1 MILSLLNVFS
11 GYSKNEYV
19 LKDFSCSFAPS
30 TVTAVI
36 GANGSGKS
44 TLLKTVARQIKT
56 FAGQVVINGRN
67 LVEYPVR
74 ELARTVAVLPQVRN
88 VPSISARSLFMH
100 GRFPYLPFPRIAS
113 AKDKAIV
120 DDCMQA
126 TDTLQF
132 ADKDVS
138 ELSGGQRQRVYIAML
153 LAQQTQIMLLDEPT
167 TFLDMSCQFE
177 VLELIRSLK
186 AQGKCVI
193 VVMHDLAQATEIADN
208 VLLVDD
214 GKNAFFGTPEE
225 LLASG
230 ALEKHMNIIP
240 RKAVD
245 ENGKEL
251 FFFSKKD

>member
-1 MILSLLNVFS
+1 MILGLSNVYA
-11 GYSKNEYV
+11 GYAKGEYV
-19 LKDFSCSFAPS
+19 INDFSCSFSPS
-30 TVTAVI
+30 SVTAVI

-44 TLLKTVARQIKT
+44 TLLKTIARQIKT
-56 FAGQVVINGRN
+56 FAGSVEINGKN
-67 LVEYPVR
+67 LSDYSVK
-74 ELARTVAVLPQVRN
+74 ELARTVALLPQVRN
-88 VPSISARSLFMH
+88 VPSIPARALVMH

-113 AKDKAIV
+113 TKDKEIV
-120 DDCMQA
+120 DECMKT

-153 LAQQTQIMLLDEPT
+153 LAQQTQIVLLDEPA

-177 VLELIRSLK
+177 VLELIKSLK

-193 VVMHDLAQATEIADN
+193 VVMHDVAQALTVADDI
-208 VLLVDD
+208 LLVAD
-214 GKNAFFGTPEE
+214 GKNAFLGTPDG

-240 RKAVD
+240 RKAFD
-245 ENGKEL
+245 ESGKEMY
-251 FFFSKKD
+251 FFTKT